1 MRTRLKIK
9 KGFTLTEL
17 AVAIAFISILLLTI
31 ATVTLNMVQT
41 YHKGNTMKEI
51 NTVGLE
57 LISEFTDAIS
67 ASSNFNYQSY
77 CSMFT
82 NSASSA
88 PKTDCENNGG
98 QKFIFQEKT
107 TKVGIKNT
115 SVEIS
120 DAQTYGIFCTGK
132 YTYVWN
138 TGYSMNSDDNEHTKS
153 SNLYQDITDST
164 NPVPVSNFTD
174 LSINKKSVSGTETK
188 EFGNFRLRKYQDQTR
203 SMCVDAFY
211 VKDGDHNR
219 TLQNDYNSSSIDNID
234 FSSQS
239 KSNFGSHLISDELIK
254 TQDLAI
260 FSLKVDH
267 PAIEDVSSNALY
279 TVHLILGSISG
290 GIDTSGSDPA
300 CNMDT
305 SSSYDIEYCA
315 ANKFNFTAQSKGGNS
330 I

>member
-1 MRTRLKIK
+1 MRTRQKIK

-41 YHKGNTMKEI
+41 YHKGNTMKAI

-88 PKTDCENNGG
+88 PKTDCENNKG

-107 TKVGIKNT
+107 TRVGIKNT
-115 SVEIS
+115 STEIS

-132 YTYVWN
+132 YSYVWN
-138 TGYSMNSDDNEHTKS
+138 TGYTMGSSDGEHSKS
-153 SNLYQDITDST
+153 SDLYVDIT
-164 NPVPVSNFTD
+164 NPEHPVPVSNFSD
-174 LSINKKSVSGTETK
+174 LGINKDTSGNK

-211 VKDGDHNR
+211 EKDGDHNR
-219 TLQNDYNSSSIDNID
+219 TLQNDYNSGSIDNID

-260 FSLKVDH
+260 FSLKVNK
-267 PAIEDVSSNALY
+267 PIVEEVSSNSLY
-279 TVHLILGSISG
+279 TVHLTLGSISG
-290 GIDTSGSDPA
+290 GIDTSSDDPS
-300 CNMDT
+300 CNMNT
-305 SSSYDIEYCA
+305 NSSYDIEYCA
-315 ANKFNFTAQSKGGNS
+315 TNKFNFTAQTKGSNN

>member
-1 MRTRLKIK
+1 MRIKLKTK

-31 ATVTLNMVQT
+31 ATVTLSMVQT

-82 NSASSA
+82 DAASKA
-88 PKTDCENNGG
+88 ACEGDGG
-98 QKFIFQEKT
+98 QKFIFQQS
-107 TKVGIKNT
+107 VVDVQIKNT
-115 SVEIS
+115 STTIS
-120 DAQTYGIFCTGK
+120 NAQKYGIFCTGK
-132 YTYVWN
+132 YSYVWN
-138 TGYSMNSDDNEHTKS
+138 TGYTMKSSDGEHTKS
-153 SNLYQDITDST
+153 SDLY
-164 NPVPVSNFTD
+164 VVSDASAD
-174 LSINKKSVSGTETK
+174 LSGLGT
-188 EFGNFRLRKYQDQTR
+188 FRLKKYQDPTR
-203 SMCVDAFY
+203 SLCVETFY
-211 VKDGDHNR
+211 DNSGNLQAYSNSTIKNDSPL
-219 TLQNDYNSSSIDNID
+219 TL
-234 FSSQS
+234 
-239 KSNFGSHLISDELIK
+239 LSDELIK

-260 FSLKVDH
+260 FSLKVDQ
-267 PAIEDVSSNALY
+267 PVIEEVSSDALY

-290 GIDTSGSDPA
+290 GIDTSGSDPS

-315 ANKFNFTAQSKGGNS
+315 ANKFNFTVQTKGGNN

>member
-17 AVAIAFISILLLTI
+17 AVAIAFISILLLTV

-82 NSASSA
+82 DTVSDT
-88 PKTDCENNGG
+88 PRTDCEDNKG

-107 TKVGIKNT
+107 TGVKIKNT
-115 SVEIS
+115 TINIPA
-120 DAQTYGIFCTGK
+120 AQQYGIFCTGK
-132 YTYVWN
+132 YSYVWN
-138 TGYSMNSDDNEHTKS
+138 TGYTMNSSDGEHTKS
-153 SNLYQDITDST
+153 SDLYETSDDGANLDG
-164 NPVPVSNFTD
+164 
-174 LSINKKSVSGTETK
+174 LGT
-188 EFGNFRLRKYQDQTR
+188 FRLKKYQDPTR
-203 SMCVDAFY
+203 SLCINTFY
-211 VKDGDHNR
+211 DDSGDLQGYNDSTIR
-219 TLQNDYNSSSIDNID
+219 NDNSLTL
-234 FSSQS
+234 
-239 KSNFGSHLISDELIK
+239 LSDELIK

-260 FSLKVDH
+260 FSLKVDQ
-267 PAIEDVSSNALY
+267 PAIEEVSSNALY

-315 ANKFNFTAQSKGGNS
+315 ANKFNFTVQTKGGNN